1 MISVNGSGRMVVSL
15 EALRSHRL
23 QVSAAQARQE
33 GQWMRGRISPRRSS
47 LVSTLLAAVSSS
59 TSSGESI
66 VALEEITLTRDCWLL
81 SDSYS
86 NFHLE
91 LATLIGLD
99 SCHGLAAVTEQNLY
113 LYLPQTI
120 PALVLPPMT
129 NVIHATIKAY
139 IAE

>member
-1 MISVNGSGRMVVSL
+1 
-15 EALRSHRL
+15 
-23 QVSAAQARQE
+23 
-33 GQWMRGRISPRRSS
+33 MRGRISPRRSS

-113 LYLPQTI
+113 LSLPQTI
-120 PALVLPPMT
+120 PALGATSDDKCHSCHHQSIHSGMTSIILFTFVIQPPPCKHHVRHVFHD
-129 NVIHATIKAY
+129 NLIRVHHR
-139 IAE
+139 